1 MINLFENLRPHKTR
15 TQIFIALLVIIAKTV
30 SNQDVLQHVRGKKK
44 TVRYLY
50 NGILFSDKNK

>member
-1 MINLFENLRPHKTR
+1 MLKKIVINLFENLRPHKTR

-44 TVRYLY
+44 NCAISL
-50 NGILFSDKNK
+50 